1 MQDPISNL
9 VPLPDFLVLEG
20 YDFSELLSSTTL
32 ARTSR
37 YFEPFSDTFVVVK
50 EIHPEVYQLK
60 GVMQRL
66 QERLAQIT
74 EVENPNIMRLL
85 GHGPTEVGGYYVI
98 REYIQGFSLQGWMQT
113 SSIDPSS
120 ALNLVITVAGAVDD
134 WHGSGGIH
142 GSVQASN
149 VWIGNDSNV
158 KLEVFSVS
166 SLLTPNQMV
175 HLLGLEVINTMPP
188 EFTTETVFGPQSD
201 IYALASIY
209 LELLTGSKP
218 RDTDNLK
225 ALTVKLDPRIRH
237 VITKALSPLPSQRQ
251 ASMSDFSA
259 PLLGITAAMP
269 ISHPSPEVVEQLNL
283 KPYNSSKKP
292 LIAILSLV
300 LLAAG
305 MGLLMWKRSADINSN
320 IPTSGPGAA
329 MVIPSDKS
337 TSGKNAEDDIE
348 ADKPQVMS
356 SSQIKW
362 DGIDGSSERVKIA
375 FLLENTNELLPLI
388 QFAGA
393 RNPDQDD
400 RVSPSTTYQ
409 FEDAQG
415 KPVNGHAELSKDDGF
430 PVFQLKLDLSEPVPP
445 AVRLVLGQLKG
456 HPPLASNLVEIEENI
471 AQHRRRNQSSQT
483 RATVGHPLPIAPSP
497 SPSSGDAYIFAAHFY
512 LGSDVSLLKLQFGNA
527 GVGTLSSS
535 RLDFQCAFSTDE
547 SLDTLLP
554 ANADLLPSPGKDLA
568 AGGFSSKWLAI
579 ENEFLAPQKKLWT
592 KHTFRIDTSNPD
604 LLEQAKFLL
613 VKVSPRYSIV
623 ESNYLNNVIAIPLDH
638 PDEWHSVT
646 QDPTDDLPTNEGD
659 PPAPRPGDQ

>member
-1 MQDPISNL
+1 M
-9 VPLPDFLVLEG
+9 
-20 YDFSELLSSTTL
+20 
-32 ARTSR
+32 
-37 YFEPFSDTFVVVK
+37 
-50 EIHPEVYQLK
+50 
-60 GVMQRL
+60 
-66 QERLAQIT
+66 
-74 EVENPNIMRLL
+74 
-85 GHGPTEVGGYYVI
+85 
-98 REYIQGFSLQGWMQT
+98 
-113 SSIDPSS
+113 
-120 ALNLVITVAGAVDD
+120 AV
-134 WHGSGGIH
+134 
-142 GSVQASN
+142 
-149 VWIGNDSNV
+149 
-158 KLEVFSVS
+158 
-166 SLLTPNQMV
+166 
-175 HLLGLEVINTMPP
+175 
-188 EFTTETVFGPQSD
+188 
-201 IYALASIY
+201 
-209 LELLTGSKP
+209 
-218 RDTDNLK
+218 
-225 ALTVKLDPRIRH
+225 
-237 VITKALSPLPSQRQ
+237 
-251 ASMSDFSA
+251 
-259 PLLGITAAMP
+259 
-269 ISHPSPEVVEQLNL
+269 
-283 KPYNSSKKP
+283 
-292 LIAILSLV
+292 
-300 LLAAG
+300 
-305 MGLLMWKRSADINSN
+305 
-320 IPTSGPGAA
+320 
-329 MVIPSDKS
+329 
-337 TSGKNAEDDIE
+337 
-348 ADKPQVMS
+348 
-356 SSQIKW
+356 
-362 DGIDGSSERVKIA
+362 
-375 FLLENTNELLPLI
+375 ENTNELLPLI

-393 RNPDQDD
+393 RNPNQDD
-400 RVSPSTTYQ
+400 RVPPSTTYQ

-415 KPVNGHAELSKDDGF
+415 KPVNGLAELSKDDGF